1 MKSPSL
7 MITMILASLG
17 LISGCG
23 SGGGGEDS
31 EYVGG
36 EFIEITNVHNRGE
49 CSQVTSINCISEF
62 EGDVFREYHT
72 AFIGGCSDQ
81 DLGVSVTWQNLK
93 TGDSGSA
100 QAWPE
105 EYGGGW
111 GISSCV
117 ARWKVEIPLSL
128 GHHTIKFTATS
139 QIRSVRTVSVNRSVV
154 MYESYWS
161 EPKTIGWANNRNG
174 LGGEGDTEN

>member
-1 MKSPSL
+1 MKSSSL

-23 SGGGGEDS
+23 SGGNGGGGEDS

-105 EYGGGW
+105 EYGGVGYQLLR
-111 GISSCV
+111 C
-117 ARWKVEIPLSL
+117 
-128 GHHTIKFTATS
+128 
-139 QIRSVRTVSVNRSVV
+139 
-154 MYESYWS
+154 
-161 EPKTIGWANNRNG
+161 
-174 LGGEGDTEN
+174 